1 MRLLLIFCI
10 GFFGFI
16 NILQSQNYIETKNG
30 RLLFQSNT
38 VHFSSFRAPA
48 NQTNTI
54 HYIWPRNPPLAG
66 EALVFDNSGELI
78 WKNVSASAGDIG
90 SGTPASG
97 TFTSL
102 SANNNFSV
110 LPTGTGAGNTGQVRW
125 YELAA
130 NGTNY
135 TAFKAA
141 DAMAANVVYTLPSAD
156 GSSGNMLTTNG
167 SGTLNWTSTVT
178 GSSISASGNL
188 TVNGNSAL
196 GDANTDVTSLKGSL
210 RVYDTDATNYTDIK
224 GPDGTVQSG
233 NLNFILPTNAGSSN
247 NMLITD
253 GSGNLSWSSAVN
265 GSSVTASGDLAIGG
279 NTTIAGNTTLG
290 DGSGDVTSLN
300 GTLRVYDTDGSNYTD
315 IKGGNG
321 AIQTANLNFILP
333 TDAGS
338 NGKVLSTNGS
348 GALSWTTPSPDW
360 SAPGTIG
367 ATTPN
372 TGAFTTLSA
381 SGAMSLQPTGT
392 GAGNTGEIRWYEL
405 AANGTNYSA
414 FKAAD
419 AMAANVIYTLPSAD
433 GSSGNMLTTNGSGVL
448 SWSSSVNTTNVT
460 ASGNLAVNGNTAL
473 GDANTDVTSL
483 KGSLRVF
490 DTDATHY
497 TEIKGP
503 DGTAQTANLNFILPT
518 NGGSANNMLI
528 TDGSGNLSWTSAVN
542 GSNVTASG
550 DLSVG
555 GNTALGN
562 GIGDITSLTGTF
574 RVYDSDATHYT
585 DIKGG
590 DGTAQS
596 ANLNFILPTNA
607 GSNGQVLSTNG
618 SGQLSWVTA
627 TPNWSAPGTIGSTT
641 PNTGAFTTLSASG
654 AMSLQPTGT
663 GAGNTGEIRWYE
675 LAVNGTN
682 YTAFKAADAMAAN
695 VTYTLPAADGTNGQS
710 LVTNGSGTLSW
721 ASNSADWASPGT
733 IGSTTPNTGAFTT
746 LSASGALTSGGNILV
761 NPTGTSAGN
770 TGEIRWYELAANGS
784 NYTAFKATDAMA
796 ANVTY
801 TLPATDGTVGQ
812 FLKTD
817 GSGNLS
823 WAASSSGA
831 DAASLQTYAVSASAP
846 ATGNSLIWNGTAW
859 APGNATSSVQ
869 KLVLSEGTELDIDVL
884 RSGASFINDVN
895 ISAHAFFK
903 MVNAGINTNI
913 NGIANGENGRI
924 IYLFNSTSKN
934 ITFVEEHPGSVATN
948 RMILGVANKTINPD
962 QVAVFIYSTT
972 KNRWILISTT

>member
-1 MRLLLIFCI
+1 MRLLLTFCI
-10 GFFGFI
+10 VFLGMV
-16 NILQSQNYIETKNG
+16 NSLLSQKAQNWVGTNNG
-30 RLLFQSNT
+30 RLYFQSNSNHIST
-38 VHFSSFRAPA
+38 FRAPL
-48 NQTNTI
+48 NQSSTI
-54 HYIWPRNPPLAG
+54 HYILPRNPPLAG
-66 EALVFDNSGELI
+66 EALVYDNSGELI
-78 WKNVSASAGDIG
+78 WKNVTASAGDIG

-102 SANNNFSV
+102 SANNNFS
-110 LPTGTGAGNTGQVRW
+110 LYPTGTGAGNTGEIRW
-125 YELAA
+125 YELVA

-141 DAMAANVVYTLPSAD
+141 DAMGSNIVYTLPSAD
-156 GSSGNMLTTNG
+156 GSSGNILTTNG
-167 SGTLNWTSTVT
+167 SGTLSWTSTVT
-178 GSSISASGNL
+178 GSNVSASGNL

-196 GDANTDVTSLKGSL
+196 GDANTDITSLKGSL

-224 GPDGTVQSG
+224 GPNGAAQSS

-265 GSSVTASGDLAIGG
+265 GSSVTASGDLAVG
-279 NTTIAGNTTLG
+279 GNTTLG
-290 DGSGDVTSLN
+290 DGSGDITSLY
-300 GTLRVYDTDGSNYTD
+300 GSLRVYDTDGSHYTD

-321 AIQTANLNFILP
+321 AIQAANLNFILP

-338 NGKVLSTNGS
+338 SNNMLITDGS
-348 GALSWTTPSPDW
+348 G
-360 SAPGTIG
+360 
-367 ATTPN
+367 N
-372 TGAFTTLSA
+372 
-381 SGAMSLQPTGT
+381 
-392 GAGNTGEIRWYEL
+392 
-405 AANGTNYSA
+405 
-414 FKAAD
+414 
-419 AMAANVIYTLPSAD
+419 
-433 GSSGNMLTTNGSGVL
+433 L

-460 ASGNLAVNGNTAL
+460 ASGDLAVGGNTSL
-473 GDANTDVTSL
+473 GNGSGDITSL
-483 KGSLRVF
+483 TGTFRVY
-490 DTDATHY
+490 DSDATHY
-497 TEIKGP
+497 TDVKGP
-503 DGTAQTANLNFILPT
+503 NGTAQVSNLNFILPI
-518 NGGSANNMLI
+518 NAGSNNNMLI

-562 GIGDITSLTGTF
+562 GSGDITSLTGTF

-596 ANLNFILPTNA
+596 TNLDFILPTNA

-682 YTAFKAADAMAAN
+682 YTAFKAADAMAVN

-859 APGNATSSVQ
+859 EPGNATSSVQ

-924 IYLFNSTSKN
+924 IYLFNSTTKN

>member
-10 GFFGFI
+10 GFFGVI
-16 NILQSQNYIETKNG
+16 NILLSQNYIETKNG

-38 VHFSSFRAPA
+38 VHFSSFRAPE

-97 TFTSL
+97 AFTSL

-167 SGTLNWTSTVT
+167 SGTLSWTSTVT
-178 GSSISASGNL
+178 GSNISASGNL

-300 GTLRVYDTDGSNYTD
+300 GTLRVYDTDGSHYTD

-321 AIQTANLNFILP
+321 AIQAANLNFILP

-338 NGKVLSTNGS
+338 NGKVLTTNGS

-405 AANGTNYSA
+405 AVNGSNYTA

-419 AMAANVIYTLPSAD
+419 AMGGNVTYTLPSAD

-503 DGTAQTANLNFILPT
+503 DGTAQSANLNFILPT

-562 GIGDITSLTGTF
+562 GSGDITSLTGTF
-574 RVYDSDATHYT
+574 RVYDSDGTNYT
-585 DIKGG
+585 DIKGPNG
-590 DGTAQS
+590 ATQTV
-596 ANLNFILPTNA
+596 NLDFILPSNA
-607 GSNGQVLSTNG
+607 GSSGQVLSTDG
-618 SGQLSWVTA
+618 SGNLSWVTA
-627 TPNWSAPGTIGSTT
+627 TPNWSAPGTIGATTPNTGAFTTLSASGTLTASGNMSVQPTGTGAGNTGEIRWYELVANGTNYTAFKAADAMATNVTYTLPSADGTSGQSLVTNGSGILSWSTTSPNWSAPGTIGSTT
-641 PNTGAFTTLSASG
+641 PNTGAFTTLSASNNI
-654 AMSLQPTGT
+654 SVLPTGT
-663 GAGNTGEIRWYE
+663 SAGNTGAIRWYE
-675 LAVNGTN
+675 LAANGTD
-682 YTAFKAADAMAAN
+682 YTAFKAADAMAAP
-695 VTYTLPAADGTNGQS
+695 VTYTLPSADGT
-710 LVTNGSGTLSW
+710 
-721 ASNSADWASPGT
+721 
-733 IGSTTPNTGAFTT
+733 
-746 LSASGALTSGGNILV
+746 
-761 NPTGTSAGN
+761 AGYYL
-770 TGEIRWYELAANGS
+770 R
-784 NYTAFKATDAMA
+784 
-796 ANVTY
+796 
-801 TLPATDGTVGQ
+801 
-812 FLKTD
+812 TD

-823 WAASSSGA
+823 WGA
-831 DAASLQTYAVSASAP
+831 GGAGSDAISLQSYAVAATAP
-846 ATGNSLIWNGTAW
+846 TSGQALVWNGTAW
-859 APGNATSSVQ
+859 APANPTSNIQ
-869 KLVLSEGTELDIDVL
+869 KFILSEGTTIDIDLL
-884 RSGASFINDVN
+884 RGATTYIDDVSL
-895 ISAHAFFK
+895 SAHSFFR
-903 MVNAGINTNI
+903 MDNASANTDI
-913 NGIANGENGRI
+913 NGLQGGENGRI
-924 IYLFNSTSKN
+924 VYLFNNTIKN
-934 ITFVEEHPGSVATN
+934 IVFMEEDTSSAANN
-948 RMILGVANKTINPD
+948 RLILGVANKTINPW
-962 QVAVFIYSTT
+962 QVATFVYSTT
-972 KNRWILISTT
+972 KNRWICISTT

>member
-1 MRLLLIFCI
+1 MRLFFTFCI
-10 GFFGFI
+10 GFIGFV
-16 NILQSQNYIETKNG
+16 NILLSQNYIETKNG

-54 HYIWPRNPPLAG
+54 HYVLPRNPPLAG

-110 LPTGTGAGNTGQVRW
+110 FPTGTSAGSTGQVRW

-141 DAMAANVVYTLPSAD
+141 DAMASNVIYTLPSAD
-156 GSSGNMLTTNG
+156 GSSGNILTTNG
-167 SGTLNWTSTVT
+167 SGTLSWTSTVT
-178 GSSISASGNL
+178 GSNVSASGNL

-196 GDANTDVTSLKGSL
+196 GDANTDITSLKGSL
-210 RVYDTDATNYTDIK
+210 RVFDTDASNYTDIK
-224 GPDGTVQSG
+224 GPNGAAQSS

-265 GSSVTASGDLAIGG
+265 GSNVTASGDLAVG
-279 NTTIAGNTTLG
+279 GNTTLG
-290 DGSGDVTSLN
+290 DGSGDITSLY
-300 GTLRVYDTDGSNYTD
+300 GSLRVYDTDGSHYTD

-321 AIQTANLNFILP
+321 AIQAANLNFILP

-338 NGKVLSTNGS
+338 NGKVLTTNGS

-360 SAPGTIG
+360 SAPGAIG
-367 ATTPN
+367 STTPN

-528 TDGSGNLSWTSAVN
+528 TDGSGNLSWSSSVN
-542 GSNVTASG
+542 TTNVTASG
-550 DLSVG
+550 DLAVG

-562 GIGDITSLTGTF
+562 GSGDITSLTGTF
-574 RVYDSDATHYT
+574 RVYDSDATNYT

-590 DGTAQS
+590 NGGTQT
-596 ANLNFILPTNA
+596 ANLDFILPTNA
-607 GSNGQVLSTNG
+607 GSSGNVLT
-618 SGQLSWVTA
+618 
-627 TPNWSAPGTIGSTT
+627 
-641 PNTGAFTTLSASG
+641 
-654 AMSLQPTGT
+654 
-663 GAGNTGEIRWYE
+663 
-675 LAVNGTN
+675 
-682 YTAFKAADAMAAN
+682 
-695 VTYTLPAADGTNGQS
+695 
-710 LVTNGSGTLSW
+710 TNGSGTLSW
-721 ASNSADWASPGT
+721 ATPVPNWSAPGA

-746 LSASGALTSGGNILV
+746 LSASGALSASGNVNIQ
-761 NPTGTSAGN
+761 PTGSGAGN
-770 TGEIRWYELAANGS
+770 TGEIRWYELAANGT
-784 NYTAFKATDAMA
+784 NYTAFKAADVMGG
-796 ANVTY
+796 NVTY
-801 TLPATDGTVGQ
+801 TLPAADGTNGQ
-812 FLKTD
+812 FLKTN
-817 GSGNLS
+817 GSGVLS
-823 WAASSSGA
+823 WTSPTASNEVLIYDPTGDHYSKLMGAEQTQNITYVYPPDPPVAINQSMIATNISGSTVTLGWSA
-831 DAASLQTYAVSASAP
+831 GTGSTLYRTYQKNNTAVS
-846 ATGNSLIWNGTAW
+846 TGNN
-859 APGNATSSVQ
+859 NSS
-869 KLVLSEGTELDIDVL
+869 
-884 RSGASFINDVN
+884 
-895 ISAHAFFK
+895 
-903 MVNAGINTNI
+903 
-913 NGIANGENGRI
+913 
-924 IYLFNSTSKN
+924 
-934 ITFVEEHPGSVATN
+934 
-948 RMILGVANKTINPD
+948 
-962 QVAVFIYSTT
+962 
-972 KNRWILISTT
+972 WILIPNISVTLDKNTQYAFEAIIMADCANGNACNTDIEIYFDGPTGAVYDALFTFPVGTTSGGYLHDITNYYDARPIGIGSVFVPTSELDDNGANLLTYKVRGYLTTSSDNTNPFKMYFKADGSNLDLRVQKAYVTFDRW

>member
-10 GFFGFI
+10 GFFGVI
-16 NILQSQNYIETKNG
+16 NILLSQNYIETKNG

-38 VHFSSFRAPA
+38 VHFSSFRAPE

-97 TFTSL
+97 AFTSL

-167 SGTLNWTSTVT
+167 SGTLSWTSTVT
-178 GSSISASGNL
+178 GSNISASGNL

-300 GTLRVYDTDGSNYTD
+300 GTLRVYDTDGSHYTD

-321 AIQTANLNFILP
+321 AIQAANLNFILP

-338 NGKVLSTNGS
+338 NGKVLTTNGS

-405 AANGTNYSA
+405 AVNGSNYTA

-419 AMAANVIYTLPSAD
+419 AMGGNVTYTLPSAD

-562 GIGDITSLTGTF
+562 GSGDITSLTGTF
-574 RVYDSDATHYT
+574 RVYDSDGTNYT
-585 DIKGG
+585 DIKGPNG
-590 DGTAQS
+590 ATQTV
-596 ANLNFILPTNA
+596 NLDFILPSNA
-607 GSNGQVLSTNG
+607 GSSGQVLSTDG
-618 SGQLSWVTA
+618 SGNLSWVTA
-627 TPNWSAPGTIGSTT
+627 TPNWSAPGTIGATTPNTGAFTTLSASGTLTASGNMSVQPTGTGAGNTGEIRWYELVANGTNYTAFKAADAMATNVTYTLPSADGTSGQSLVTNGSGILSWSTTSPNWSAPGTIGSTT
-641 PNTGAFTTLSASG
+641 PNTGAFTTLSASNNI
-654 AMSLQPTGT
+654 SVLPTGT
-663 GAGNTGEIRWYE
+663 SAGNTGAIRWYE
-675 LAVNGTN
+675 LAANGTD
-682 YTAFKAADAMAAN
+682 YTAFKAADAMAAP
-695 VTYTLPAADGTNGQS
+695 VTYTLPSADGT
-710 LVTNGSGTLSW
+710 
-721 ASNSADWASPGT
+721 
-733 IGSTTPNTGAFTT
+733 
-746 LSASGALTSGGNILV
+746 
-761 NPTGTSAGN
+761 AGYYL
-770 TGEIRWYELAANGS
+770 R
-784 NYTAFKATDAMA
+784 
-796 ANVTY
+796 
-801 TLPATDGTVGQ
+801 
-812 FLKTD
+812 TD

-823 WAASSSGA
+823 WGA
-831 DAASLQTYAVSASAP
+831 GGAGSDAISLQSYAVAATAP
-846 ATGNSLIWNGTAW
+846 TSGQALVWNGTAW
-859 APGNATSSVQ
+859 APANPTSNIQ
-869 KLVLSEGTELDIDVL
+869 KFILSEGTTIDIDLL
-884 RSGASFINDVN
+884 RGATTYIDDVSL
-895 ISAHAFFK
+895 SAHSFFR
-903 MVNAGINTNI
+903 MDNASANTDI
-913 NGIANGENGRI
+913 NGLQGGENGRI
-924 IYLFNSTSKN
+924 VYLFNNTIKN
-934 ITFVEEHPGSVATN
+934 IVFMEEDTSSAANN
-948 RMILGVANKTINPD
+948 RLILGVANKTINPW
-962 QVAVFIYSTT
+962 QVATFVYSTT
-972 KNRWILISTT
+972 KNRWICISTT

>member
-10 GFFGFI
+10 GFFGVI
-16 NILQSQNYIETKNG
+16 NILLSQNYIETKNG

-38 VHFSSFRAPA
+38 VHFSSFRAPE

-97 TFTSL
+97 AFTSL

-167 SGTLNWTSTVT
+167 SGTLSWTSTVT
-178 GSSISASGNL
+178 GSNISASGNL

-300 GTLRVYDTDGSNYTD
+300 GTLRVYDTDGSHYTD

-321 AIQTANLNFILP
+321 AIQAANLNFILP

-338 NGKVLSTNGS
+338 NGKVLTTNGS

-405 AANGTNYSA
+405 AVNGSNYTA

-419 AMAANVIYTLPSAD
+419 AMGGNVTYTLPSAD

-562 GIGDITSLTGTF
+562 GSGDITSLTGTF
-574 RVYDSDATHYT
+574 RVYDSDGTNYT
-585 DIKGG
+585 DIKGPNG
-590 DGTAQS
+590 ATQTV
-596 ANLNFILPTNA
+596 NLDFILPSNA
-607 GSNGQVLSTNG
+607 GSSGQVLSTDG
-618 SGQLSWVTA
+618 SGNLSWVTA
-627 TPNWSAPGTIGSTT
+627 TPNWSAPGTIGATTPNTGAFTTLSASGTLTASGNMSVQPTGTGAGNTGEIRWYELVANGTNYTAFKAADAMATNVTYTLPSADGTSGQSLVTNGSGILSWSTTSPNWSAPGTIGSTT
-641 PNTGAFTTLSASG
+641 PNTGAFTTLSASNNI
-654 AMSLQPTGT
+654 SVLPTGT
-663 GAGNTGEIRWYE
+663 SAGNTGAIRWYE
-675 LAVNGTN
+675 LAANGTD
-682 YTAFKAADAMAAN
+682 YTAFKAADAMAAP
-695 VTYTLPAADGTNGQS
+695 VTYTLPSADGT
-710 LVTNGSGTLSW
+710 
-721 ASNSADWASPGT
+721 
-733 IGSTTPNTGAFTT
+733 
-746 LSASGALTSGGNILV
+746 
-761 NPTGTSAGN
+761 AGYYL
-770 TGEIRWYELAANGS
+770 R
-784 NYTAFKATDAMA
+784 
-796 ANVTY
+796 
-801 TLPATDGTVGQ
+801 
-812 FLKTD
+812 TD

-823 WAASSSGA
+823 WGA
-831 DAASLQTYAVSASAP
+831 GGAGSDAISLQSYAVAATAP
-846 ATGNSLIWNGTAW
+846 TSGQALVWNGTAW
-859 APGNATSSVQ
+859 APANPTSNIQ
-869 KLVLSEGTELDIDVL
+869 KFILSEGTTIDIDLL
-884 RSGASFINDVN
+884 RGATTYIDDVSL
-895 ISAHAFFK
+895 SAHSFFR
-903 MVNAGINTNI
+903 MDNASANTDI
-913 NGIANGENGRI
+913 NGLQGGENGRI
-924 IYLFNSTSKN
+924 VYLFNNTIKN
-934 ITFVEEHPGSVATN
+934 IVFMEEDTSSAANN
-948 RMILGVANKTINPD
+948 RLILGVANKTINPG
-962 QVAVFIYSTT
+962 QVATFVYSTT
-972 KNRWILISTT
+972 KNRWICISTT